1 MSKSRWIESIRRESD
16 RPHPAMPWAR
26 GQRRK
31 PGAAGRRAGAS
42 QSSGAA
48 GRRAGASQSS
58 VPQSRPERR

>member
-42 QSSGAA
+42 QSS
-48 GRRAGASQSS
+48 